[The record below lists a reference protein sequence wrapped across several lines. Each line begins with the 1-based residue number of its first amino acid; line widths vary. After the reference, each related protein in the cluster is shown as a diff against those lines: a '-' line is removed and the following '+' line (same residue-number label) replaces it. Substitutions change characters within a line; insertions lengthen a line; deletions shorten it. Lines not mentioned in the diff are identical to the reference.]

1 MGRHENGH
9 VTSSADRARWLASP
23 EGRHMLATAERI
35 WDDTGADPLRAG
47 ERLRSAGDVDPADAP
62 ALLEQVSLR
71 RLARDRY
78 GIDASDLLL
87 TRDGLEAATRP
98 GVADH
103 RAATVAASGAR
114 HVLDLTG
121 GLGFDTAAFLRAGL
135 DVITVERDPVIAT
148 YLAHNCPA
156 TRVVT
161 ADATEP
167 SVLADLLD
175 ALGPLDVVF
184 VDPAR
189 RDPSGPRHATT
200 GRARPERDPERWSPP
215 WSWVAAIPHARIVV
229 KVAPGFTPPSG
240 QGWQAQWVSVDRT
253 VVECTLYSWGAAG
266 SQRSAVILDAEGTA
280 DVSTEPSAVAPVAAI
295 VGEWLHEVDPAVVQ
309 SGGIDTLA
317 TDAGLARLDRH
328 ATWLT
333 GDSHV
338 THPAL
343 RAYRVIA
350 VLHGTGRQQ
359 RQQLREQGITRATIK
374 CRDVD
379 AQPAAVLRDMG
390 LREGNAHVIVL
401 TVHAGRPAAILTE
414 PGVRGVPGAPAT

>member
-1 MGRHENGH
+1 M
-9 VTSSADRARWLASP
+9 TSPVDRARWLASP
-23 EGRHMLATAERI
+23 EGLRLLEAAERI
-35 WDDTGADPLRAG
+35 WDDTGADPLRSG
-47 ERLRSAGDVDPADAP
+47 ERLRATGDVDPADAP

-71 RLARDRY
+71 RLARGRY

-103 RAATVAASGAR
+103 RAAVMAASGAR
-114 HVLDLTG
+114 RVLDLTG

-148 YLAHNCPA
+148 YLAHNCPTA
-156 TRVVT
+156 RVVV

-189 RDPSGPRHATT
+189 RDPRGPRHATT

-215 WSWVAAIPHARIVV
+215 WSWVAAIPHPRIVV
-229 KVAPGFTPPSG
+229 KVAPGFSPPPE
-240 QGWQAQWVSVDRT
+240 QAWQAQWVSVDRT
-253 VVECTLYSWGAAG
+253 VVECTLYSWDAAG
-266 SQRSAVILDAEGTA
+266 SDRSAVILDAEGTA
-280 DVSTEPSAVAPVAAI
+280 YLSTDPRAVSPLATTM
-295 VGEWLHEVDPAVVQ
+295 GDGLHEVDPAVVQ
-309 SGGIDTLA
+309 CGGIDTLA
-317 TDAGLARLDRH
+317 TIAGLARLDPH
-328 ATWLT
+328 STWLT

-350 VLHGTGRQQ
+350 VLHGPGRQQ
-359 RQQLREQGITRATIK
+359 RQQLRDLGVTRVTIK

-379 AQPAAVLRDMG
+379 AQPAVVLRDLG
-390 LREGNAHVIVL
+390 LKEGNAHVIVL
-401 TVHAGRPAAILTE
+401 TVKAGRPAAILTE
-414 PGVRGVPGAPAT
+414 PGVRSAPGAPATE